1 MHEILISFWGVH
13 VTGWKIVGYIGVLLF
28 SGRWFVQLWASR
40 RARKPVVPRVFW
52 LMSMTGSLICL
63 LYFIFGKNDS
73 VGILAYLFPTGVA
86 AYNLYLDIL
95 HKSRSRQTTETV

>member
-1 MHEILISFWGVH
+1 MHEILISIWGVH
-13 VTGWKIVGYIGVLLF
+13 ITGWKIVGYIGVLLF

-40 RARKPVVPRVFW
+40 RARKPVVPRIFW

-73 VGILAYLFPTGVA
+73 VGILAYLFPTAVA

-95 HKSRSRQTTETV
+95 HKSSSLQTTETT

>member
-1 MHEILISFWGVH
+1 MHEILISIWGVH
-13 VTGWKIVGYIGVLLF
+13 ITGWKIVGYIGVLLF

-40 RARKPVVPRVFW
+40 KARKPVVPRIFW

-73 VGILAYLFPTGVA
+73 VGILAYLFPTTVA

-95 HKSRSRQTTETV
+95 HKSSSPQTTETT